1 MSSLSS
7 ELKAKEIFN
16 QFATEGANEEKIIT
30 LPDFINVLSP
40 FTTDI
45 PKQAFS
51 LLYLIADAEKKGFVT
66 EDNWLKFVNTLTS
79 PDGEYKLLY
88 QFLSGQQNTNSKITY
103 SQCIDILNKIN
114 SSIDPSYQQK
124 LIKLNWIYFPRFF
137 EPNGSIEFNDFVTL
151 ISYLPVTKLI
161 GNFEITA
168 SKSKT
173 VNGEELVRLL
183 STNLNHKL
191 SNKLKINLHNV
202 TDFFGKQQDYTLS
215 NLLFIYDALSKVD
228 LINEVIVNTPP
239 TTKDKDDILIN
250 KTDLYNHLNDPLLKS
265 ANFKPDRKSVV

>member
-1 MSSLSS
+1 M
-7 ELKAKEIFN
+7 
-16 QFATEGANEEKIIT
+16 
-30 LPDFINVLSP
+30 
-40 FTTDI
+40 
-45 PKQAFS
+45 
-51 LLYLIADAEKKGFVT
+51 
-66 EDNWLKFVNTLTS
+66 KFVNTLTS

-124 LIKLNWIYFPRFF
+124 LIKLNWIYFQIF

-151 ISYLPVTKLI
+151 ISLPVTKLI

-202 TDFFGKQQDYTLS
+202 TDFSVNNKIILYPICY
-215 NLLFIYDALSKVD
+215 LFMML
-228 LINEVIVNTPP
+228 
-239 TTKDKDDILIN
+239 
-250 KTDLYNHLNDPLLKS
+250 
-265 ANFKPDRKSVV
+265 